1 MTPFV
6 VVIPARYASTRLP
19 AKPLA
24 DIGGKPLIQWVYE
37 QACKSEAQQVV
48 IATDDER
55 IAQAAHVFGAKV
67 VMTRATHESG
77 TDRIH
82 EVASQLGYS
91 GDTVVVNVQ
100 GDEPLIPPS
109 VINQV
114 AANLVRS
121 GAPMATLCE
130 PLHQYDDIM
139 NPNMVKVVT
148 DQSGM
153 ALYFSRAPI
162 PYDRDQ
168 FAAHKDA
175 ANSLSSGKETA
186 CCNGWYRHLG
196 IYAYRKSLLDQFV
209 AWGPCAL
216 EQTEKLEQLRALW
229 HGAQIH
235 VAPAIENLPAGVDT
249 PADLERVRAIVAS
262 RGL

>member
-37 QACKSEAQQVV
+37 QARKSDAQRVV

-55 IAQAAHVFGAKV
+55 IAAVAQGFGAEV

-82 EVASQLGYS
+82 EVATQLGFS

-100 GDEPLIPPS
+100 GDEPLIPPA

-130 PLHQYDDIM
+130 PVHHYDEIS
-139 NPNMVKVVT
+139 NPSIVKVVM

-153 ALYFSRAPI
+153 ALYFSRAAI
-162 PYDRDQ
+162 PFDRDQ
-168 FAAHKDA
+168 F
-175 ANSLSSGKETA
+175 TA
-186 CCNGWYRHLG
+186 GRENAYFNGWYRHLG

-209 AWGPCAL
+209 AWGPCLL

-229 HGAQIH
+229 HGAHIH
-235 VAPAIENLPAGVDT
+235 VAPAVENLPAGVDT
-249 PADLERVRAIVAS
+249 PADLERVRAIVAA
-262 RGL
+262 RGA

>member
-37 QACKSEAQQVV
+37 QACKSEAQRVV

-55 IAQAAHVFGAKV
+55 IEAAVRQFGAEA
-67 VMTRATHESG
+67 VMTRQAHESG

-82 EVASQLGYS
+82 EVASLLGFDK
-91 GDTVVVNVQ
+91 DTVVVNVQ

-121 GAPMATLCE
+121 GTPMATLCE
-130 PLHQYDDIM
+130 PIHQFDDIT
-139 NPNMVKVVT
+139 NPNVVKVVM
-148 DQSGM
+148 DQSGL
-153 ALYFSRAPI
+153 ALYFSRAAI
-162 PYDRDQ
+162 PWDRDK
-168 FAAHKDA
+168 FSA
-175 ANSLSSGKETA
+175 GKENA
-186 CCNGWYRHLG
+186 CFNGWYRHLG

-216 EQTEKLEQLRALW
+216 ESTEKLEQLRALW
-229 HGAQIH
+229 HGVRIH
-235 VAPAIENLPAGVDT
+235 VAPAMENLPAGVDT
-249 PADLERVRAIVAS
+249 PADLERIRAIVAS
-262 RGL
+262 RGMSA

>member
-24 DIGGKPLIQWVYE
+24 DIAGKPLIQWVYE
-37 QACKSEAQQVV
+37 QARKSEAQRVV
-48 IATDDER
+48 IATDDAR
-55 IAQAAHVFGAKV
+55 IEAAAKAFGAEV
-67 VMTRATHESG
+67 VMTRADHESG

-82 EVASQLGYS
+82 EVASLLGFS

-100 GDEPLIPPS
+100 GDEPLIPPA

-130 PLHQYDDIM
+130 PIHQYDDII

-153 ALYFSRAPI
+153 ALYFSRAAV

-168 FAAHKDA
+168 F
-175 ANSLSSGKETA
+175 SSGKESAGKEPAGKENA
-186 CCNGWYRHLG
+186 CFNGWFRHLG

-209 AWGPCAL
+209 AWGPCVL

-229 HGAQIH
+229 RGAQIH
-235 VAPAIENLPAGVDT
+235 VAPAVENLPAGVDT
-249 PADLERVRAIVAS
+249 PADLERVRAIVAA
-262 RGL
+262 RGV

>member
-1 MTPFV
+1 MSPFV

-37 QACKSEAQQVV
+37 QARKSDAQRVV
-48 IATDDER
+48 IATDDAR
-55 IAQAAHVFGAKV
+55 IEAAAKAFGAEV
-67 VMTRATHESG
+67 VMTRADHESG

-82 EVASQLGYS
+82 EVASKLGFS

-100 GDEPLIPPS
+100 GDEPLIPPA

-130 PLHQYDDIM
+130 PITSFEDIM
-139 NPNMVKVVT
+139 NPNMVKVVM
-148 DQSGM
+148 DRAGM
-153 ALYFSRAPI
+153 ALYFSRSAI

-168 FAAHKDA
+168 FPA
-175 ANSLSSGKETA
+175 SKENA
-186 CCNGWYRHLG
+186 YYNGWYRHLG
-196 IYAYRKSLLDQFV
+196 IYAYRKVLLDQFV
-209 AWGPCAL
+209 GWGPCLL

-235 VAPAIENLPAGVDT
+235 IAPAIESLPAGVDT

-262 RGL
+262 RGV

>member
-1 MTPFV
+1 MSPFV

-37 QACKSEAQQVV
+37 QARKSDAERVV
-48 IATDDER
+48 IATDDPR
-55 IAQAAHVFGAKV
+55 IEAVARSFGAEV
-67 VMTRATHESG
+67 VMTRVDHESG

-82 EVASQLGYS
+82 EVATLLGFPA
-91 GDTVVVNVQ
+91 DTVVVNVQ
-100 GDEPLIPPS
+100 GDEPLIPPA

-130 PLHQYDDIM
+130 PISAYEDIT
-139 NPNMVKVVT
+139 NPNMVKVVMNIA
-148 DQSGM
+148 GM
-153 ALYFSRAPI
+153 ALYFSRSAI
-162 PYDRDQ
+162 PHDRDQ
-168 FAAHKDA
+168 F
-175 ANSLSSGKETA
+175 SSGKENA
-186 CCNGWYRHLG
+186 YFNGWFRHLG

-229 HGAQIH
+229 LGAQIH
-235 VAPAIENLPAGVDT
+235 VAPAIEPLPAGVDT

-262 RGL
+262 WGM

>member
-37 QACKSEAQQVV
+37 QACKSDAQRVV
-48 IATDDER
+48 IATDDAR
-55 IAQAAHVFGAKV
+55 IAQAAHTFGAEV

-82 EVASQLGYS
+82 EVASQLGFS

-130 PLHQYDDIM
+130 PLHHYDDIM
-139 NPNMVKVVT
+139 NPNMVKVVVN
-148 DQSGM
+148 QAGM
-153 ALYFSRAPI
+153 ALYFSRAAI
-162 PYDRDQ
+162 PFDRDQ
-168 FAAHKDA
+168 FS
-175 ANSLSSGKETA
+175 NGKESA
-186 CCNGWYRHLG
+186 YYNGWYRHLG

-209 AWGPCAL
+209 SWGACAL

-235 VAPAIENLPAGVDT
+235 VAPAVESLPAGVDT
-249 PADLERVRAIVAS
+249 SADLERVRAIVAS
-262 RGL
+262 RGV